1 MTSLS
6 LTITASPSTTDH
18 HQRAQRFLSAA
29 LAENVPVTQVFF
41 YQDAVL
47 VAGMPGPLNTAWVK
61 LAEQADC
68 PLYVCVSAAER
79 RGLEQAQPPWEI
91 VGLGDWLEGM
101 KADRPVHFGG

>member
-6 LTITASPSTTDH
+6 LTITASPSATDH

-29 LAENVPVTQVFF
+29 LAEHVQVTQIFF
-41 YQDAVL
+41 YQEAVQ
-47 VAGMPGPLNTAWVK
+47 VAGSPGPLHAEWTK
-61 LAEQADC
+61 LASQAGC

-79 RGLEQAQPPWEI
+79 RGLEEVQTPWEI

-101 KADRPVHFGG
+101 NADRSVHFGD